1 MLSWKVAIILTIMF
15 SLGSQ
20 MPGKHYLIETED
32 DAEEGDGDIC
42 LFLLLIFIMSF
53 TSESVKELP

>member
-1 MLSWKVAIILTIMF
+1 
-15 SLGSQ
+15 
-20 MPGKHYLIETED
+20 MPRKHYLIETED

-42 LFLLLIFIMSF
+42 LCLRFIFIMSF

>member
-53 TSESVKELP
+53 TSESV